1 MAFTRTRLFL
11 LALLLAPLALSAQ
24 DQPQPLRVAI
34 VGLEHGHVD
43 GFLHALPAH
52 HDVQLVGVADADASL
67 LARYQR
73 KFSLPETIL
82 YKSEANMIERAHPQ
96 AVLVYTPIG
105 EHRHAIGI
113 AAQYGVSSMVE
124 KPLTIS
130 LDDAL
135 AIREIARTHK
145 VHVLV
150 NYETTW
156 YASNKAAYD
165 ELMQHQLGDVR
176 RVVIHDGHQGPKEI
190 GVQPEFLKWLTDPDQ
205 NGAGA
210 LYDFGCYGV
219 DLMTWLMHGQ
229 APLAVTAVANHD
241 KPQIYQKVD
250 DDATIVLQYPH
261 AQAVIQASWNWPFS
275 RKDMEVYGATGYAIT
290 VGPDQLR
297 LRHEHDHEEQL
308 TTAPHLATDESN
320 SLDYLAAVLSGRVK
334 DQGDLSALDT
344 NVVVMQILDAARTS
358 AREGRAIRLEKLG
371 E

>member
-67 LARYQR
+67 LARYQQ

-82 YKSEANMIERAHPQ
+82 YKSEAHMIERAHPQ

-135 AIREIARTHK
+135 AIREIARTHAQSPRPRELRD
-145 VHVLV
+145 HLV
-150 NYETTW
+150 R
-156 YASNKAAYD
+156 K
-165 ELMQHQLGDVR
+165 Q
-176 RVVIHDGHQGPKEI
+176 QG
-190 GVQPEFLKWLTDPDQ
+190 
-205 NGAGA
+205 
-210 LYDFGCYGV
+210 
-219 DLMTWLMHGQ
+219 
-229 APLAVTAVANHD
+229 
-241 KPQIYQKVD
+241 
-250 DDATIVLQYPH
+250 
-261 AQAVIQASWNWPFS
+261 
-275 RKDMEVYGATGYAIT
+275 
-290 VGPDQLR
+290 R
-297 LRHEHDHEEQL
+297 L
-308 TTAPHLATDESN
+308 
-320 SLDYLAAVLSGRVK
+320 
-334 DQGDLSALDT
+334 
-344 NVVVMQILDAARTS
+344 
-358 AREGRAIRLEKLG
+358 
-371 E
+371 